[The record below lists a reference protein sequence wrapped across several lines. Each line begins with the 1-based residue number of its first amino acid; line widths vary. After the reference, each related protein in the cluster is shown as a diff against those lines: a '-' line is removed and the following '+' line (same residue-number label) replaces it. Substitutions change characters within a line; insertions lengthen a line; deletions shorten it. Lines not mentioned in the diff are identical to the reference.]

1 MDRFLFYVTNKNIK
15 MIAFNSFEYLSRFC
29 GTSSALENAFML
41 SNNRKFIRFQKTYV
55 SMNVLQIH
63 GNKTISNVIV
73 LRMGSIETK
82 PLMKKSHSYSKHILL
97 PFNLKY
103 ALRHDM
109 ISIHIFSNL
118 RLFLDLKI

>member
-1 MDRFLFYVTNKNIK
+1 MSIKTIRIFTISIFRTFNIYSGRFLFYVTYKNIK
-15 MIAFNSFEYLSRFC
+15 MIAFNSFKYLSRFC

-73 LRMGSIETK
+73 LRMGSIE
-82 PLMKKSHSYSKHILL
+82 
-97 PFNLKY
+97 N
-103 ALRHDM
+103 
-109 ISIHIFSNL
+109 
-118 RLFLDLKI
+118 